1 VRQRGTAELLL
12 VWAVYAVFGL
22 AIVITYARLPEEELY
37 HVGEEGLRGGLGR
50 ALVFSNFPVALVAV
64 AVLLFAADRL
74 PRGRIPAAAGFL
86 LCWITA
92 APGVVDRAD
101 LDAKWVNV
109 MPALGVVIALAL
121 TVVLIRERGLGSL
134 RPRLRG
140 DGLRVAAAVVLV
152 LAGLPWLFAEAGFYA
167 DDVPGLGAIFMSDE
181 LSVTEDG
188 LVSAV
193 HIGEHH
199 GTDGMLLALTAILLS
214 RLIGSMRSPRLRSA
228 FAAYLALM
236 LVYGVANAAQD
247 GWLEQV
253 VKRGWSDVHLPE
265 VLHPEPT
272 FAWAVL
278 IVAAAAVYVLLFRR
292 GLAGTFRPEK
302 REERTH

>member
-1 VRQRGTAELLL
+1 VRERGPAEL
-12 VWAVYAVFGL
+12 VVMWAVYAAFGL
-22 AIVITYARLPEEELY
+22 AIVITYARFHQEELY
-37 HVGEEGLRGGLGR
+37 HVGEEGLKGGLGR

-74 PRGRIPAAAGFL
+74 PPCRILAASGIV

-92 APGVVDRAD
+92 APGVVDQAD
-101 LDAKWVNV
+101 LDAKPVNV
-109 MPALGVVIALAL
+109 LPALGVAIALAL
-121 TVVLIRERGLGSL
+121 TAVLIRECGIGSL

-214 RLIGSMRSPRLRSA
+214 RLIGSMRSARLRSA

-236 LVYGVANAAQD
+236 LVYGIANAAQD

-278 IVAAAAVYVLLFRR
+278 ILAATAVYVLLFRR
-292 GLAGTFRPEK
+292 GLAGTFRPET